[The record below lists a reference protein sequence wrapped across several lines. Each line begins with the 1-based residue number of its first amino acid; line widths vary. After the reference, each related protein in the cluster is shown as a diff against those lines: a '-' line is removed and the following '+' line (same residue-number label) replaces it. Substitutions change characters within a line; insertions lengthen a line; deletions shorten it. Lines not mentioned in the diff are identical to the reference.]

1 MAHLLF
7 ESGIL
12 ENRNLK
18 SELLATFISQ
28 NKSGIEIKK
37 KNHETHSKLGMGNRR
52 LILKEGVGNQCPIL
66 EIDDFTPLEL

>member
-7 ESGIL
+7 ESRNL

-18 SELLATFISQ
+18 SELLAAFISQ

-37 KNHETHSKLGMGNRR
+37 SWDS
-52 LILKEGVGNQCPIL
+52 L
-66 EIDDFTPLEL
+66 EIRNGE